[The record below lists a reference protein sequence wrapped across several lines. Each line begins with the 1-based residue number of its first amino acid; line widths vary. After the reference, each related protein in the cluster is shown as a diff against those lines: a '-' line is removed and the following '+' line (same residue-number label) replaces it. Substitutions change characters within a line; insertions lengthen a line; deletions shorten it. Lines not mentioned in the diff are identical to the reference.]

1 MRSPT
6 PSVFL
11 LGLGAYVPERRL
23 TNDDLSQ
30 IVDTSD
36 EWIRTRSGIAERRIA
51 GPEEFASDMGTR
63 AAERAIAQAGIDKAD
78 IDLVIVA
85 TITPDTPIP
94 STACH
99 IQRKLGLRTDI
110 PAFDITAAC
119 SGFIYLL
126 QIANHMLRAGNYQNA
141 LIIATEK
148 LSSVVDWQDR
158 TTCVLFGDGA
168 GAAVVSKC
176 DTPYVGILG
185 NVLGAD
191 GTKGDMLACRLR
203 AEPAPTNSA
212 GLPIGTHT
220 VTMNGKEVFKNA
232 VRVMSQSCR
241 AVLEKCKVSTDELSL
256 IIPHQAN
263 FRIIDA
269 IADEL
274 KVDKSKVMMNLEK
287 YGNTSAASI
296 PIALEQAFTEGRIK
310 NGDKILLVAFGG
322 GLTWGATLLQWHQP
336 AQA

>member
-51 GPEEFASDMGTR
+51 GPEENASDMGVR
-63 AAERAIAQAGIDKAD
+63 AAERAIAQAGIDKSG
-78 IDLVIVA
+78 IDLIIVA
-85 TITPDTPIP
+85 TTTPDTPIP

-126 QIANHMLRAGNYQNA
+126 QIANHMLRAGNYENA
-141 LIIATEK
+141 LIIAAEK
-148 LSSVVDWQDR
+148 ISSIVDWQDR

-176 DTPYVGILG
+176 DIPYVGILG

-191 GTKGDMLACRLR
+191 GTKGDMLSCRLR
-203 AEPAPTNSA
+203 TEPAPANSA
-212 GLPIGTHT
+212 GLPAGTHT

-241 AVLEKCKVSTDELSL
+241 AVLGKCGVSTDELSL

-269 IADEL
+269 IAEDL
-274 KVDKSKVMMNLEK
+274 KVDKSKVMMNLER

-296 PIALEQAFTEGRIK
+296 PIALEQAHAEGRIK

-322 GLTWGATLLQWHQP
+322 GLTWGATLLHWYQP